1 LLCQFVFVGGWSI
14 AVLWGGLI
22 GTLGIAEAAERPRLL
37 VVVSVD
43 QLPFE
48 YLLRMRRGFADDG
61 LFETVRRDGAFF
73 IACHHRQAFTIT
85 APGHSVLLSGTF
97 PNTTGIIE
105 NDWYDRRSGKKVYC
119 VEDESVKTVG
129 APGKTSMSP
138 RNMAVGT
145 LGDQIKLASN
155 GRGKVYGVALKD
167 RAAILMSGHAA
178 DAAFWYD
185 NNSGRWVSSTYYGP
199 ALPDYL
205 QAYNEAD
212 RARRFGGAKWE
223 LLLAS
228 DQYEHYYPDN
238 APWEMN
244 VATLGRSFPH
254 PLPKAD
260 EAGYAKLMPTS
271 PYGSEMT
278 LDVARLV
285 LTEEKLGADDEPDLL
300 CINLSSNDYV
310 GHAFGPY
317 SLEAQDMT
325 YRTDRML
332 GDLTRFLDEQ
342 VGVGRWTL
350 ALSSDHG
357 VAPIPEHAAQMKL
370 PGRRVPTEH
379 FAALRKRLE
388 TTLAERFGTPDD
400 AQAKYVE
407 YFDSNTIYLN
417 HKLPELQNDRLVAAQ
432 KVARDLVFDDDAVA
446 AAFTSDELI
455 AGGNETELF
464 RSVTLSF
471 HQGRSGDVLF
481 VLKPYHIAGETTTS
495 HGSPW
500 DYDTHVPLLLL
511 GSGITAG
518 VYDRPVAPPQIAP
531 TFARVLGVDFPSGC
545 TVEPL
550 YDALPP
556 SE

>member
-1 LLCQFVFVGGWSI
+1 MIFPGASD
-14 AVLWGGLI
+14 A
-22 GTLGIAEAAERPRLL
+22 TRAAERPRLL

-73 IACHHRQAFTIT
+73 LACHHGQAFTIT
-85 APGHSVLLSGTF
+85 GPGHSTLLSGAY

-105 NDWYDRRSGKKVYC
+105 NDWYDRRTGKKVYC
-119 VEDESVKTVG
+119 VDDASVQTVG
-129 APGKTSMSP
+129 APGKAAMSP
-138 RNMAVGT
+138 RNMEVGT

-167 RAAILMSGHAA
+167 RASILMAGHMA
-178 DAAFWYD
+178 DGAFWYD
-185 NNSGRWVSSTYYGP
+185 NSSGRWVTSTYYDE

-212 RARRFGGAKWE
+212 RPRQFGGQAWE
-223 LLLAS
+223 LLLPPEK
-228 DQYEHYYPDN
+228 YEHYYPDN
-238 APWEMN
+238 APWETN

-260 EAGYAKLMPTS
+260 DAGYAKVMPTS
-271 PYGSEMT
+271 PFGSEMT
-278 LDVARLV
+278 LEVARLV

-310 GHAFGPY
+310 GHAYGPY

-332 GDLTRFLDEQ
+332 AEFTKFLDER
-342 VGVGRWTL
+342 VGKGRWTF

-357 VAPIPEHAAQMKL
+357 VAPIPEHAARMKL
-370 PGRRVPTEH
+370 PGRRVSTEH
-379 FAALRKRLE
+379 FADLRKRLE
-388 TTLAERFGTPDD
+388 ENLVERFGSTDD
-400 AQAKYVE
+400 KQVKYVE
-407 YFDSNTIYLN
+407 HFDSNSVYLN
-417 HKLPELQNDRLVAAQ
+417 HELPGLEDDGLAEAQ
-432 KVARDLVFDDDAVA
+432 RAARDLLLNDDAVA
-446 AAFTSDELI
+446 AAFTRDELI
-455 AGGNETELF
+455 GGGNETELF
-464 RSVTLSF
+464 RRVTLSF
-471 HQGRSGDVLF
+471 HQVRSGDVLF
-481 VLKPYHIAGETTTS
+481 VLKPYHIAGETAAT

-500 DYDTHVPLLLL
+500 EYDTHVPLLML
-511 GSGITAG
+511 GAGITGG
-518 VYDRPVAPPQIAP
+518 VFDRPVAPPQIAP
-531 TFARVLGVDFPSGC
+531 TFARLLGVDFPSGC

-550 YDALPP
+550 YDALAP
-556 SE
+556 SK